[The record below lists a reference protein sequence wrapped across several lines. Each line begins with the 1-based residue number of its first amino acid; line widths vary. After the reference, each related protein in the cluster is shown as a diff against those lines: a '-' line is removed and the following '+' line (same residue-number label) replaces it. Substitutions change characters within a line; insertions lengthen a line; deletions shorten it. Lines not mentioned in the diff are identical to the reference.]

1 MQFEGTARVSSTKR
15 LSPAIAAATVLLGA
29 LTAAPAIA
37 GILDPLNPFSS
48 SNVGPVT
55 PEEKARRD
63 QARTE
68 LYDRLSPGYAM
79 SVPFVSDA
87 AVASLQQGVERY
99 RQIVAAGGWPAMPG
113 NTSLR
118 PGDTGAEIVAVRR
131 QLALTGDLPA
141 GGRASPVFDRE
152 FQDGLARFQIRNGLR
167 VSGFLDSAHLRR
179 AQCLGTG
186 AAEAARDQSCPRQV
200 DA

>member
-1 MQFEGTARVSSTKR
+1 
-15 LSPAIAAATVLLGA
+15 
-29 LTAAPAIA
+29 
-37 GILDPLNPFSS
+37 
-48 SNVGPVT
+48 
-55 PEEKARRD
+55 
-63 QARTE
+63 
-68 LYDRLSPGYAM
+68 M

-118 PGDTGAEIVAVRR
+118 PGDTGAEIVAARR

-141 GGRASPVFDRE
+141 GGRASPVFD
-152 FQDGLARFQIRNGLR
+152 AR
-167 VSGFLDSAHLRR
+167 VSGWTCPLPDPQRSARQRLSRFAHLCR

-186 AAEAARDQSCPRQV
+186 AAEAARDQSRPRQV
-200 DA
+200 DAEVQQGAALRARQRAGLHLASGRSRQSRAHQQRGRGQADARHAGGVGADRRGEFLSDLDGAGEHRAKPI

>member
-1 MQFEGTARVSSTKR
+1 MLFEGTARVSLTKR
-15 LSPAIAAATVLLGA
+15 FSPAIAAAAVLLGA
-29 LTAAPAIA
+29 LTAPPAIA
-37 GILDPLNPFSS
+37 GILDPLNPFYNG
-48 SNVGPVT
+48 NVAPLT

-118 PGDTGAEIVAVRR
+118 PGDTGAEIVAARR
-131 QLALTGDLPA
+131 QFALSGDLPG
-141 GGRASPVFDRE
+141 GGRASPVFDR
-152 FQDGLARFQIRNGLR
+152 R
-167 VSGFLDSAHLRR
+167 VPGR
-179 AQCLGTG
+179 ACPLPDPQ
-186 AAEAARDQSCPRQV
+186 RSPRQRFSRLR
-200 DA
+200 APTPRSMSRHRSG